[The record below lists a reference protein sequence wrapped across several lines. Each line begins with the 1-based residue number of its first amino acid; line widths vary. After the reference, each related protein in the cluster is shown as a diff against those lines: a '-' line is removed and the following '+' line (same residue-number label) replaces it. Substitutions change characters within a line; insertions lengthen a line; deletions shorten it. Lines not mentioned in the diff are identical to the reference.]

1 MPNDDI
7 EVKPD
12 AGKPVDREPDTR
24 LKFRL
29 PRLGCFPL
37 FFLFFLF
44 TAWLLFLLF
53 TTTFEPPIDYEM
65 PTERVTVSDPCH
77 VLLEEDREILS
88 RLANEVAELG
98 GCSVALLFVDERF
111 ADFRDLFDAV
121 LAEWAPD
128 KGVLVMCGLEKAET
142 YSYNT
147 NLKMALVGGEWRLAG
162 SNVEKIRW
170 VIQNETAFN
179 KGNAVF
185 LLLTDMKQSL
195 ERAKA
200 DDLPVGV
207 LDDYSGIYF
216 ESKSIEES
224 GGFRYS
230 SAIISIVLGILGIL
244 FGLAIWSLGHT
255 KRKNCLA
262 TYQDIRAEYER
273 RRPNEP
279 ELELRD
285 RNESNERKGVFGC
298 LHHPILKTAGILLGS
313 SLAALCI
320 IGGIY
325 ITDVRQDFSPI
336 KEDSSRVD
344 LEADELREAPDGIV
358 VDLADAFSPDEERVL
373 AETVDH
379 LEKTV
384 GGQVRILTIK
394 TLDDNVLE
402 DYTLEVASNWG
413 IGEAGKD
420 NGALVF
426 LAVDDRRNRI
436 EVGYGWEGTLTDARC
451 GDLLRDA
458 VPELREE
465 RYADACVKIVR
476 GMEKYLSETPEIDP
490 NLGFAQRG
498 VTFVVPSIE
507 LPVPARDPREPN
519 FLSAFLGF
527 FGILLALLGVG
538 LGYLGRI
545 YSTSQPDYVIID
557 PVKIREELARLRSS
571 GGSYGS
577 GSSSSGHRSSS
588 HRSSSSSHRSSGGSH
603 RSGGGR
609 FGGGGASGRW

>member
-12 AGKPVDREPDTR
+12 AGKPVDREPDTH

-29 PRLGCFPL
+29 PRLGCFSL
-37 FFLFFLF
+37 FFLFFLV

-53 TTTFEPPIDYEM
+53 TTMFEPPIDYEM
-65 PTERVTVSDPCH
+65 PTERVTVSDPCN
-77 VLLEEDREILS
+77 VLREEDREILTQ
-88 RLANEVAELG
+88 LANEVADLG
-98 GCSVALLFVDERF
+98 GCSVAVLFVDERF
-111 ADFRDLFDAV
+111 ADFRNLFDAV
-121 LAEWAPD
+121 LAEWAPG
-128 KGVLVMCGLEKAET
+128 KGVLVMCGMEKAET

-162 SNVEKIRW
+162 SNVERSRW
-170 VIQNETAFN
+170 KIQNETAFN

-185 LLLTDMKQSL
+185 LLLTDLKQSL

-200 DDLPVGV
+200 DDLPEGV
-207 LDDYSGIYF
+207 LNDYSGVYF
-216 ESKSIEES
+216 ESESIEES
-224 GGFRYS
+224 GGFRYT
-230 SAIISIVLGILGIL
+230 SAVISIVLGVLGIL
-244 FGLAIWSLGHT
+244 FGLLIWSIGRS

-262 TYQDIRAEYER
+262 NWQDIRAEYER

-285 RNESNERKGVFGC
+285 RNESNEKKGKFGC
-298 LHHPILKTAGILLGS
+298 LHHPLLKAAGILFGT

-325 ITDVRQDFSPI
+325 LTDVRQDFASI
-336 KEDSSRVD
+336 NETCRSVD
-344 LEADELREAPDGIV
+344 LEADELREAPDGLV
-358 VDLADAFSPDEERVL
+358 VDLADAFTPDEERIL

-394 TLDDNVLE
+394 TLGSNVLE

-420 NGALVF
+420 NGALLF
-426 LAVDDRRNRI
+426 LAIDDRRNRI

-451 GDLLRDA
+451 GDLLREV
-458 VPELREE
+458 VPDLRAEH
-465 RYADACVKIVR
+465 YADACVKIVQR
-476 GMEKYLSETPEIDP
+476 MEQYLSGNPVFDP
-490 NLGFAQRG
+490 DIGFAQRG
-498 VTFVVPSIE
+498 VVFVIPSIE
-507 LPVPARDPREPN
+507 PPVPAHDPREPD
-519 FLSAFLGF
+519 FLSAFLGI
-527 FGILLALLGVG
+527 FGILLAMLGVG

-545 YSTSQPDYVIID
+545 YSTSQPDYYIFD
-557 PVKIREELARLRSS
+557 PVKFREELAKIRSSYRSS
-571 GGSYGS
+571 G
-577 GSSSSGHRSSS
+577 SSSGHRSSS
-588 HRSSSSSHRSSGGSH
+588 HRSGGSHRSSGGSH
-603 RSGGGR
+603 RSGGGGR